1 MQNTTKTIDID
12 DYRVVAGPDNGLM
25 QIMPSKHPRAME
37 LFNKMREDH
46 WDEKSVDMSTDVQH
60 WPRLTPAEQRG
71 FMKALAFL
79 SNLDGLQL
87 NNLSIVSRHLT
98 SPWYRIALSRQIFDE
113 AVHVMGYSLMIET
126 LGFDPEEIYNMFIND
141 ELLHQKNQYVR
152 TMNVLIPEG
161 FSVRNFA
168 LATVANQALEG
179 IMFQSGF
186 LFFYVLAENKKM
198 PGSAKQIRYIHRD
211 ENNHLRL
218 FNAMYKDVLQENPEI
233 FDADFKAQALN
244 ILKETAELE
253 KEWGAHI
260 LGTGIMGCSVELM
273 SAFVEYLTN
282 SYAAALGLP
291 KAYPARSDVN
301 PCPFVEERA
310 DDMAFETNF
319 FENERDTYDTQVAW

>member
-1 MQNTTKTIDID
+1 MANTVNKIDINE
-12 DYRVVAGPDNGLM
+12 YRVTNGPDNGLM

-37 LFNKMREDH
+37 LFEKMREDH
-46 WDEKSVDMSTDVQH
+46 WDEKSVDMSSDIQH
-60 WPRLTPAEQRG
+60 WDYLTEAEQRG
-71 FMKALAFL
+71 YMKALAFL

-87 NNLSIVSRHLT
+87 NNLNIVSSYLS
-98 SPWYRIALSRQIFDE
+98 SPWYRMALSRQIFDE
-113 AVHVMGYSLMIET
+113 AVHVMAYSLMIET

-141 ELLHQKNQYVR
+141 ELLHGKNQYVR

-161 FSVRNFA
+161 YSVRNFA

-218 FNAMYKDVLQENPEI
+218 FNAMFKDVMAENPELNTE
-233 FDADFKAQALN
+233 DFREQALA
-244 ILKETAELE
+244 ILKNTAELE

-260 LGTGIMGCSVELM
+260 LGTGILGCSVELM
-273 SAFVEYLTN
+273 EAYVEYLTN
-282 SYAAALGLP
+282 LYASALGLP
-291 KAYPARSDVN
+291 KAYPQRGDTN

-310 DDMAFETNF
+310 DDLAYETNF
-319 FENERDTYDTQVAW
+319 FENERDTYDTVVAW